1 MTTPVTNSELTGEP
15 AFWGTLLASGVQL
28 AAAFFLPLT
37 DTQVTL
43 INAAILAVA
52 GVWVA
57 FLIRSID
64 NGGAIK
70 SAILGVAQAFMAL
83 AVGFG
88 WELKPEQNVAVMA
101 FVGLL
106 VAAFVRQTS
115 RVKGEPAGRGL
126 HSDKPI
132 SSM

>member
-1 MTTPVTNSELTGEP
+1 MSMPTTTSELTGEP
-15 AFWGTLLASGVQL
+15 AIWATLIASGVQL
-28 AAAFFLPLT
+28 AAAFWLPFS
-37 DTQVTL
+37 DGQVTL
-43 INAAILAVA
+43 INAAVLAVA
-52 GVWVA
+52 GVVVA
-57 FLIRSID
+57 FQIKSID

-70 SAILGVAQAFMAL
+70 AALLGVAQAFMAL

-88 WELKPEQNVAVMA
+88 WHLQPEQNVAVMT
-101 FVGLL
+101 FVGLV

-115 RVKGEPAGRGL
+115 KVKGEPAGRGL